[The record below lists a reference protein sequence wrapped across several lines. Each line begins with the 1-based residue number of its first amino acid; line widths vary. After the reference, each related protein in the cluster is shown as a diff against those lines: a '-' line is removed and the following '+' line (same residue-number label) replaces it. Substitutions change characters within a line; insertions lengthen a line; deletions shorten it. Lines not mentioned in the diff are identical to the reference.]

1 MKKRI
6 FARRPVAMTAGK
18 TNQSSCHKSRRYQ
31 SDCHPIIS
39 GCAVRVLIGQKHL
52 GGWALCLAVASM
64 IFTSAIAHAEVD
76 EEQLGA
82 WYMYFFNYRHVDSQF
97 GVQGDIQYRNWDL
110 GGDLEQ
116 LLIRSGLTW
125 RPKSTDVMLTVGYA
139 NITSGAFGRKNH
151 STTYENRAYQEALL
165 PQKIGSRIYL
175 RHRFRYEQRWVE
187 AQDFR
192 TRYRYALFMN
202 IPLNQAEMS
211 PGAVYL
217 SLYNEI
223 FLNGQRA
230 IEGGRTVEVF
240 DRNRLYA
247 ALGYSIAPGL
257 AVQMGYMEQTT
268 ESISKGQVQ
277 ISLHHTF

>member
-1 MKKRI
+1 MKKGFFDQPSPDMGRVRFSGEACQI
-6 FARRPVAMTAGK
+6 G
-18 TNQSSCHKSRRYQ
+18 SRTLEVLWFRLLRTR
-31 SDCHPIIS
+31 SRTDILS
-39 GCAVRVLIGQKHL
+39 RWTGC
-52 GGWALCLAVASM
+52 WLAVM
-64 IFTSAIAHAEVD
+64 IGLVPAPAQAQVD
-76 EEQLGA
+76 EDQLGA
-82 WYMYFFNYRHVDSQF
+82 WYMYFFNYRHADSQF

-139 NITSGAFGRKNH
+139 NITSGAFGRSNH

-187 AQDFR
+187 DQDFR

-202 IPLNQAEMS
+202 IPLNQQEMS

-223 FLNGQRA
+223 FLNGQRD
-230 IEGGRTVEVF
+230 IGGARKVEVF
-240 DRNRLYA
+240 DRNRLYG
-247 ALGYSIAPGL
+247 ALGYNIAAGF
-257 AVQMGYMEQTT
+257 AVQMGYMEQSTQ
-268 ESISKGQVQ
+268 SISKGQVQ
-277 ISLHHTF
+277 LSLHHTF